1 MNDSIK
7 TVTEQI
13 YNVIRQD
20 ILSQRLKP
28 GEKLTTKNLQ
38 EKLGV
43 SSTPIRE
50 ALTRLQQ
57 DGLIEY
63 QPNVG
68 MRVVRLTRKDLED
81 IFGLMIE
88 FDVIAMK
95 FSCRS
100 SKRADMVDTLRRVQE
115 EAAVRLENAELE
127 RWETLSDDFHLVFY
141 RFADNSRLNIAAER
155 TRMQFTI
162 YSNAYQSDETN
173 RREIQR
179 EHDQILHYLEAGD
192 DETAEAAL
200 RRHSAASFDKA
211 LEVLNARD

>member
-1 MNDSIK
+1 MNDCIK

-28 GEKLTTKNLQ
+28 GEKLTTKTLQ

-81 IFGLMIE
+81 IFSLMIE

-211 LEVLNARD
+211 LEVLNARG

>member
-1 MNDSIK
+1 MNDCIK

-28 GEKLTTKNLQ
+28 GEKLTTKTLQ

-81 IFGLMIE
+81 IFSLMIE

-100 SKRADMVDTLRRVQE
+100 SKRADMVAALRRVQE
-115 EAAVRLENAELE
+115 EAAACLENAELK
-127 RWETLSDDFHLVFY
+127 RWETLSDDFHLAFY

-211 LEVLNARD
+211 LEVLNARG

>member
-1 MNDSIK
+1 MNDCIK

-28 GEKLTTKNLQ
+28 GEKLTTKTLQ

-81 IFGLMIE
+81 IFSLMIE

-100 SKRADMVDTLRRVQE
+100 SKRADMVDTLRRVQV

-200 RRHSAASFDKA
+200 RRHSGASFDKA
-211 LEVLNARD
+211 LEVLNARG